1 MDKSII
7 DPFVQISVHVP
18 HWVKP
23 SSSSNGSNGSNGTTN
38 PNGNESRKKTTE
50 PEFLAS
56 SPVDIDPNIISMPNS
71 GDASDPQLAQTQP
84 ARVISSRTGVI
95 KNNGFNP
102 VWEESL
108 SIMFDAVGDMKDLVF
123 VKFTIRDEGDGGESR
138 PIAVYC
144 SSLGSLRQGNSTV

>member
-1 MDKSII
+1 VDKSII

-18 HWVKP
+18 DWVKP
-23 SSSSNGSNGSNGTTN
+23 SSSGNSSNGTTS
-38 PNGNESRKKTTE
+38 PNGNESRKKASDPE
-50 PEFLAS
+50 PLVS
-56 SPVDIDPNIISMPNS
+56 SPIDIDPNLISTPNG

-84 ARVISSRTGVI
+84 ARVISNRTGVI

-102 VWEESL
+102 VWEESI
-108 SIMFDAVGDMKDLVF
+108 SITFNVVGDMKDLVF

-144 SSLGSLRQGNSTV
+144 SSLGSLRQGKVPY

>member
-18 HWVKP
+18 DWVKP
-23 SSSSNGSNGSNGTTN
+23 SSSGNSSNGTTS
-38 PNGNESRKKTTE
+38 PNGNESRKKASDPE
-50 PEFLAS
+50 PLVS
-56 SPVDIDPNIISMPNS
+56 SPIDIDPNLISTPNG

-84 ARVISSRTGVI
+84 ARVISNRTGVI

-102 VWEESL
+102 VWEESI
-108 SIMFDAVGDMKDLVF
+108 SITFNVVGDMKDLVF

-144 SSLGSLRQGNSTV
+144 SSLGSLRQGKVPY